1 MEAVPAAEGRKL
13 AVQVAVPAVATGVR
27 LQGLDVPKLP
37 VAEPVRANATVPAG
51 VDGEAFVSV
60 TVAVQV
66 EAWLTTTAASQM
78 TAVVVE

>member
-1 MEAVPAAEGRKL
+1 MPAAEGRKL
-13 AVQVAVPAVATGVR
+13 AVQVAVPAVAPGVR

-51 VDGEAFVSV
+51 VDGEAFESV

-66 EAWLTTTAASQM
+66 EAWFTTTELSQE
-78 TAVVVE
+78 TLVDVE